1 MNGGYIKMSCKRLYL
16 LRGCP
21 GSGKSTLISKLGLEE
36 YTISTDK
43 IRLKIAGTEVIDGIE
58 MISQKKNYI
67 VFNMVKNCIITN
79 MTKGLPIILD
89 ATNISDTGKYYKL
102 ANEYGYEVVVVDFK
116 VSLEVL
122 LERNKYRGIAYVPES
137 VICKMYEKKKT
148 TPIHEGSRV
157 IRPSDMEGDWN
168 DCISFLNKNNE

>member
-1 MNGGYIKMSCKRLYL
+1 MCKCKRLYL

-21 GSGKSTLISKLGLEE
+21 GSGKSTLISKLGLEK

-43 IRLKIAGTEVIDGIE
+43 IRLQIAGTEVIDGIE
-58 MISQKKNYI
+58 MISQKKNGEVFRLVNYYI
-67 VFNMVKNCIITN
+67 QEAMSLGN
-79 MTKGLPIILD
+79 PIVLD
-89 ATNISDTGKYYKL
+89 ATNITYTGKYYKL

-122 LERNKYRGIAYVPES
+122 LERNKTRGIAYVPEP
-137 VICKMYEKKKT
+137 VIYKMYEKKKS

-157 IRPSDMEGDWN
+157 IRPSDMESDWK
-168 DCISFLNKNNE
+168 DCLSELNNKKK